1 VDRAAA
7 AHDPLVPPD
16 QLGHPVQETPT
27 LDEVVTLVEVTT
39 RHDEVDV
46 AQVHLIMMMMMMTI
60 PRIVN
65 QAHMTVVPEV
75 GDTYEENSHML
86 HQVRL
91 RTVTRSLRTPI
102 QRRLRIPIQ
111 RVRTVMDL
119 DQTRMI
125 MMMIVKMMMM
135 IHPVPVGHLDQDG
148 IAAGHLVQ
156 VDQEVAGHLVQAD
169 QVVAG
174 HLVQVVRAVAVDQVQ
189 VPVVDHHVMR
199 RASRLP
205 LTCPIFPLVSK

>member
-1 VDRAAA
+1 VAAA
-7 AHDPLVPPD
+7 AQVQAVAVAETHDPLVP
-16 QLGHPVQETPT
+16 PVQETPT

-46 AQVHLIMMMMMMTI
+46 AQVHPIMMMMTI

-102 QRRLRIPIQ
+102 QRRLRIPIL
-111 RVRTVMDL
+111 RVKIAMDQA
-119 DQTRMI
+119 QTRMI
-125 MMMIVKMMMM
+125 MMMIVKMTMMT
-135 IHPVPVGHLDQDG
+135 HPVPVGHLVQDG
-148 IAAGHLVQ
+148 IAAGHL
-156 VDQEVAGHLVQAD
+156 DHLGRTIVAGHLVQVD
-169 QVVAG
+169 QVRAVAG
-174 HLVQVVRAVAVDQVQ
+174 HLVQVVQVRAVAVD
-189 VPVVDHHVMR
+189 HHEMR

-205 LTCPIFPLVSK
+205 LICPISPLVSK

>member
-1 VDRAAA
+1 
-7 AHDPLVPPD
+7 
-16 QLGHPVQETPT
+16 
-27 LDEVVTLVEVTT
+27 
-39 RHDEVDV
+39 
-46 AQVHLIMMMMMMTI
+46 MMMMTI

-86 HQVRL
+86 HRVRL

-148 IAAGHLVQ
+148 IVAGHLDHLGRTIAADHLVQ
-156 VDQEVAGHLVQAD
+156 VDQEVAGHLVQ
-169 QVVAG
+169 VA
-174 HLVQVVRAVAVDQVQ
+174 QEVAQA
-189 VPVVDHHVMR
+189 PVVDQEVVMKVR
-199 RASRLP
+199 VCIVLSYEFKYSICSIFKLTTSFDLTLP
-205 LTCPIFPLVSK
+205 